1 LFPLCRLCPKDGPI
15 EWVRSNPT
23 KPFTGNQ
30 VLTPQEPTWALEFLT
45 RDAMAI
51 GIICVAVTI
60 IACKRNNKQ
69 EKREQERNGESIHG
83 ICKWMLYFLHVL
95 LFVSNRE
102 IGMAV
107 QVVIIPKI
115 LVKTQ
120 PPTDHY
126 SQKRG
131 KKSKHMHPCFVSYR
145 ETGKVKKKKERVD
158 NYMLV
163 RR

>member
-1 LFPLCRLCPKDGPI
+1 
-15 EWVRSNPT
+15 
-23 KPFTGNQ
+23 
-30 VLTPQEPTWALEFLT
+30 
-45 RDAMAI
+45 MAI
-51 GIICVAVTI
+51 GIICVAVTM

-69 EKREQERNGESIHG
+69 EKRERERNGESIHG
-83 ICKWMLYFLHVL
+83 ICKWMLYFLHML

-126 SQKRG
+126 SRKRG
-131 KKSKHMHPCFVSYR
+131 TKGKTHAPMFCILQRDREGKKKKKKRERDSRQLHVGKKISKLR
-145 ETGKVKKKKERVD
+145 TQRTGVKKKEF
-158 NYMLV
+158 
-163 RR
+163 

>member
-1 LFPLCRLCPKDGPI
+1 
-15 EWVRSNPT
+15 
-23 KPFTGNQ
+23 
-30 VLTPQEPTWALEFLT
+30 
-45 RDAMAI
+45 MAI

-145 ETGKVKKKKERVD
+145 ETGKVKKERRESRQLHVGKKISKLRAQRTGVKKKKKRVLTMRESTYIIRILFYLKKKTLYKYYRD
-158 NYMLV
+158 
-163 RR
+163 

>member
-1 LFPLCRLCPKDGPI
+1 
-15 EWVRSNPT
+15 
-23 KPFTGNQ
+23 
-30 VLTPQEPTWALEFLT
+30 
-45 RDAMAI
+45 
-51 GIICVAVTI
+51 
-60 IACKRNNKQ
+60 
-69 EKREQERNGESIHG
+69 
-83 ICKWMLYFLHVL
+83 MLYFLHVL

-145 ETGKVKKKKERVD
+145 ETGKGLSCVFLSVSLLPKTVKLMKV
-158 NYMLV
+158 
-163 RR
+163 